1 MTADKLS
8 ALDESWQRALAIV
21 AHPDDMEFGASSAVA
36 RWTAQGKDISYIL
49 MTSGE
54 AGIDGM
60 SPEEAGPAREE
71 EELESAAI
79 VGVEKVEFL
88 GYTDGVIEYNL
99 DLRRDLARKI
109 RRYRPEILIT
119 LSHHL
124 TWPGGPLNMA
134 DHRWLAYGVMD
145 ASRDAGNRWIF
156 PELLD
161 EGLEPWTGVRQVLL
175 SGSPRPTHAVDI
187 SEYLEKGITSLQAH
201 KLYIDNLAQ
210 GFDAVSFLTQAA
222 LETGKLTGF
231 HYAVSFE
238 VISI

>member
-1 MTADKLS
+1 MTESELP
-8 ALDESWQRALAIV
+8 ALDEDWRRALAIV

-36 RWTAQGKDISYIL
+36 RWTAQGKDVSYLL

-71 EELESAAI
+71 EERRSAAV
-79 VGVEKVEFL
+79 VGVERVEFL

-99 DLRRDLARKI
+99 DLRRDLSRKI
-109 RRYRPEILIT
+109 RTYRPDVLLT

-124 TWPGGPLNMA
+124 TWPGGALNMG

-145 ASRDAGNRWIF
+145 AGRDAGNRWIF

-161 EGLEPWTGVRQVLL
+161 EGLEPWMDVRMILL
-175 SGSPRPTHAVDI
+175 SGSPRPTHAVDV
-187 SEYLEKGITSLQAH
+187 SEHLDKGIASLQEH

-210 GFDAVSFLTQAA
+210 GFDPVAFLTRAA
-222 LETGKLTGF
+222 AEAGERAGF
-231 HYAVSFE
+231 RYAASFE

>member
-1 MTADKLS
+1 MTEDKLP
-8 ALDESWQRALAIV
+8 ALDENWQRALAIV

-36 RWTAQGKDISYIL
+36 RWTAQGKEISYIL

-60 SPEEAGPAREE
+60 PPEEAGPAREE
-71 EELESAAI
+71 EEIKSAAI

-109 RRYRPEILIT
+109 RKYRPEILIT

-145 ASRDAGNRWIF
+145 AGRDAGNRWIF

-210 GFDAVSFLTQAA
+210 GFDAVGFLTQAA
-222 LETGKLTGF
+222 LETGKRTGF

-238 VISI
+238 AISI

>member
-1 MTADKLS
+1 MTEDKLP
-8 ALDESWQRALAIV
+8 ALDENWQRALAIV

-60 SPEEAGPAREE
+60 SPEVAGPAREE

-109 RRYRPEILIT
+109 RKYRPEILIT

-145 ASRDAGNRWIF
+145 AGRDAGNRWIF

-210 GFDAVSFLTQAA
+210 GFDAVGFLTQAA
-222 LETGKLTGF
+222 LETGKRTGF

>member
-1 MTADKLS
+1 MTTDKLPT
-8 ALDESWQRALAIV
+8 LDENWQRALAIV

-36 RWTAQGKDISYIL
+36 RWTAQGKDVSYIL

-60 SPEEAGPAREE
+60 SPEETGPVREE
-71 EELESAAI
+71 EEIKSAAI

-99 DLRRDLARKI
+99 DLRRDLTRKI
-109 RRYRPEILIT
+109 RTYRPEIVIT

-161 EGLEPWTGVRQVLL
+161 EGLEPWAGVRMVLL
-175 SGSPRPTHAVDI
+175 GGSPEPTHVVDVT
-187 SEYLEKGITSLQAH
+187 EHLEQGIVSLQAH

-210 GFDAVSFLTQAA
+210 GFDPVGFLTQAA
-222 LETGKLTGF
+222 VETGKHAGF
-231 HYAVSFE
+231 EYAVSFE
-238 VISI
+238 AISI

>member
-1 MTADKLS
+1 MTEDKLP
-8 ALDESWQRALAIV
+8 ALDENWQRALAIV

-60 SPEEAGPAREE
+60 SPVVAGPAREE

-109 RRYRPEILIT
+109 RKYRPEILIT

-145 ASRDAGNRWIF
+145 AGRDAGNRWIF

-210 GFDAVSFLTQAA
+210 GFDAVGFLTQAA
-222 LETGKLTGF
+222 LETGKRTGF

>member
-1 MTADKLS
+1 
-8 ALDESWQRALAIV
+8 
-21 AHPDDMEFGASSAVA
+21 
-36 RWTAQGKDISYIL
+36 

-60 SPEEAGPAREE
+60 SPVEAGPAREE
-71 EELESAAI
+71 EQMKSAAI
-79 VGVEKVEFL
+79 VGVDKVEFL
-88 GYTDGVIEYNL
+88 GYSDGVIEYNL
-99 DLRRDLARKI
+99 KLRRDLTRKI
-109 RRYRPEILIT
+109 RAFRPNVVIT

-161 EGLEPWTGVRQVLL
+161 EELEPWAGVRMVLL
-175 SGSPRPTHAVDI
+175 SGSPDPTHAVDVT
-187 SEYLEKGITSLQAH
+187 EYLDKGIESLQAH

-210 GFDAVSFLTQAA
+210 GFDPVGFLTQATA
-222 LETGKLTGF
+222 VTGKLAGF
-231 HYAVSFE
+231 EYAVSFE
-238 VISI
+238 AISI

>member
-1 MTADKLS
+1 MTAHELP
-8 ALDESWQRALAIV
+8 ALDEDWRRALAIV

-36 RWTAQGKDISYIL
+36 RWTAQGKDVSYVL

-54 AGIDGM
+54 AGINGM

-71 EELESAAI
+71 EEYKSAAI
-79 VGVEKVEFL
+79 VGVESVEFL

-109 RRYRPEILIT
+109 RTYQPDILIT

-145 ASRDAGNRWIF
+145 AGRDAGNRWIF

-161 EGLEPWTGVRQVLL
+161 EGLEPWTGVRAVLL
-175 SGSPRPTHAVDI
+175 SGSPKPTHAVDVTDHLERGI
-187 SEYLEKGITSLQAH
+187 SSLQAH
-201 KLYIDNLAQ
+201 KLYLDNLDG
-210 GFDAVSFLTQAA
+210 GFDAVGFLTQAA
-222 LETGKLTGF
+222 VETGKRAGF
-231 HYAVSFE
+231 HYAASFE
-238 VISI
+238 TISI

>member
-1 MTADKLS
+1 MTADKLT

-109 RRYRPEILIT
+109 RRYRLK
-119 LSHHL
+119 
-124 TWPGGPLNMA
+124 
-134 DHRWLAYGVMD
+134 
-145 ASRDAGNRWIF
+145 F
-156 PELLD
+156 
-161 EGLEPWTGVRQVLL
+161 
-175 SGSPRPTHAVDI
+175 
-187 SEYLEKGITSLQAH
+187 
-201 KLYIDNLAQ
+201 
-210 GFDAVSFLTQAA
+210 
-222 LETGKLTGF
+222 
-231 HYAVSFE
+231 
-238 VISI
+238 

>member
-1 MTADKLS
+1 MTPEKLPT
-8 ALDESWQRALAIV
+8 LDENWQRALAIV

-36 RWTAQGKDISYIL
+36 RWTAQGKEISYIL

-54 AGIDGM
+54 AGIDDM
-60 SPEEAGPAREE
+60 PPEETGPAREE
-71 EELESAAI
+71 EEIKSAAI
-79 VGVEKVEFL
+79 VGVDKVEFL

-99 DLRRDLARKI
+99 DLRRDLTRKI
-109 RRYRPEILIT
+109 RAYRPEIVIT

-161 EGLEPWTGVRQVLL
+161 EGLNPWTGVRMVLL
-175 SGSPRPTHAVDI
+175 SGSPEPTYVVDV
-187 SEYLEKGITSLQAH
+187 SGYLEKGIESLQAH
-201 KLYIDNLAQ
+201 RLYIDNLAQ
-210 GFDAVSFLTQAA
+210 GFDPVGFLTQAA
-222 LETGKLTGF
+222 VETGKLAGF
-231 HYAVSFE
+231 EYAVSFE
-238 VISI
+238 AISI

>member
-1 MTADKLS
+1 MTAEKLPV
-8 ALDESWQRALAIV
+8 LDENWQRALAIV
-21 AHPDDMEFGASSAVA
+21 AHPDDMEFGAASAVA
-36 RWTAQGKDISYIL
+36 RWTAQGKEISYIL
-49 MTSGE
+49 MTNGE

-60 SPEEAGPAREE
+60 PPEEAGPARKKEE
-71 EELESAAI
+71 IKSAAI

-99 DLRRDLARKI
+99 DLRRDLTRKI
-109 RRYRPEILIT
+109 RAYRPEITIT

-161 EGLEPWTGVRQVLL
+161 EGLQPWTGVRMALL
-175 SGSPRPTHAVDI
+175 CGSPEPTHAVDVTG
-187 SEYLEKGITSLQAH
+187 YLEKGIASLQAH
-201 KLYIDNLAQ
+201 QLYIENLAQ
-210 GFDAVSFLTQAA
+210 GFDPVAFLTQAA
-222 LETGKLTGF
+222 IETGKCAGF
-231 HYAVSFE
+231 HHAVSFE
-238 VISI
+238 AVPI

>member
-1 MTADKLS
+1 MSDKLP
-8 ALDESWQRALAIV
+8 ALDENWQRALAIV

-36 RWTAQGKDISYIL
+36 KWTAQGKEISYIL

-54 AGIDGM
+54 AGIDEM

-71 EELESAAI
+71 EEIKSAAI
-79 VGVEKVEFL
+79 VGVDKVEFL

-99 DLRRDLARKI
+99 DLRRDLTRKI
-109 RRYRPEILIT
+109 RTYRPEIVIT

-156 PELLD
+156 PELLG
-161 EGLEPWTGVRQVLL
+161 EELEPWTGVRMVLL
-175 SGSPRPTHAVDI
+175 SGSPEPTHAVDV
-187 SEYLEKGITSLQAH
+187 SEYLVKGIESLQAH
-201 KLYIDNLAQ
+201 QLYLDNLAQ
-210 GFDAVSFLTQAA
+210 GFDPVGFLTQAA
-222 LETGKLTGF
+222 VETGKHAGF

-238 VISI
+238 AISI

>member
-1 MTADKLS
+1 MTTHKLP
-8 ALDESWQRALAIV
+8 ALDENWQRALAIV

-36 RWTAQGKDISYIL
+36 RWTAQDKEVSYIL

-60 SPEEAGPAREE
+60 SPEEAGPAREDE
-71 EELESAAI
+71 EIKSAAI
-79 VGVEKVEFL
+79 VGVKQVEFL
-88 GYTDGVIEYNL
+88 GYADGVIEYNL
-99 DLRRDLARKI
+99 DLRRDLTREI
-109 RRYRPEILIT
+109 RTYRPEIIVT
-119 LSHHL
+119 LSYHL

-161 EGLEPWTGVRQVLL
+161 DGLEPWTGVRMVLL
-175 SGSPRPTHAVDI
+175 SGSPKPTTAVDVT
-187 SEYLEKGITSLQAH
+187 EYLDKGIASLQAH

-210 GFDAVSFLTQAA
+210 GFDPVGFLTQAA
-222 LETGKLTGF
+222 VETGKQAGF
-231 HYAVSFE
+231 EYAVSFE
-238 VISI
+238 VVSI

>member
-1 MTADKLS
+1 MTEDKLP
-8 ALDESWQRALAIV
+8 ALDENWQRALAIV

-109 RRYRPEILIT
+109 RKYRPEILIT

-124 TWPGGPLNMA
+124 TWPGGPFE
-134 DHRWLAYGVMD
+134 HG
-145 ASRDAGNRWIF
+145 
-156 PELLD
+156 
-161 EGLEPWTGVRQVLL
+161 
-175 SGSPRPTHAVDI
+175 GSPLARLWRDGCQPRCGQPLDFSRAV
-187 SEYLEKGITSLQAH
+187 G
-201 KLYIDNLAQ
+201 
-210 GFDAVSFLTQAA
+210 
-222 LETGKLTGF
+222 
-231 HYAVSFE
+231 
-238 VISI
+238 

>member
-1 MTADKLS
+1 MTEDKLP
-8 ALDESWQRALAIV
+8 ALDENWQRALAIV

-36 RWTAQGKDISYIL
+36 RWTAQGKEISYIL

-54 AGIDGM
+54 AGIDSM

-109 RRYRPEILIT
+109 RKYRPEILIT

-145 ASRDAGNRWIF
+145 AGRDAGNRWIF

-161 EGLEPWTGVRQVLL
+161 EGLEPWTRVRQVLL

-210 GFDAVSFLTQAA
+210 GFDAVGFLTQAA
-222 LETGKLTGF
+222 LETSKRTGF

-238 VISI
+238 AISI

>member
-1 MTADKLS
+1 MTADKLT

-210 GFDAVSFLTQAA
+210 GFDAVGFLTQAA

>member
-1 MTADKLS
+1 MNELP

-36 RWTAQGKDISYIL
+36 RWTAQGKEISYIL

-54 AGIDGM
+54 AGIDGI

-71 EELESAAI
+71 EEIKSAAI

-88 GYTDGVIEYNL
+88 GYTDGIIEYSL

-109 RRYRPEILIT
+109 REHRPEIVIT

-156 PELLD
+156 PELLN
-161 EGLEPWTGVRQVLL
+161 EGLEPWTGVRMVLL
-175 SGSPRPTHAVDI
+175 NGSPEPTHAVDVT
-187 SEYLEKGITSLQAH
+187 EHLEKGIASLQAH

-210 GFDAVSFLTQAA
+210 GFDPVGFLTQAA
-222 LETGKLTGF
+222 VETGKRAGF
-231 HYAVSFE
+231 QYAVSFE
-238 VISI
+238 AISI

>member
-1 MTADKLS
+1 
-8 ALDESWQRALAIV
+8 
-21 AHPDDMEFGASSAVA
+21 
-36 RWTAQGKDISYIL
+36 
-49 MTSGE
+49 
-54 AGIDGM
+54 
-60 SPEEAGPAREE
+60 
-71 EELESAAI
+71 
-79 VGVEKVEFL
+79 
-88 GYTDGVIEYNL
+88 
-99 DLRRDLARKI
+99 
-109 RRYRPEILIT
+109 
-119 LSHHL
+119 
-124 TWPGGPLNMA
+124 MA

-210 GFDAVSFLTQAA
+210 GFDAVGFLTQVA

>member
-1 MTADKLS
+1 MTEDKLP
-8 ALDESWQRALAIV
+8 ALDENWQRALAIV

-36 RWTAQGKDISYIL
+36 RWTAQGKEISYIL

-60 SPEEAGPAREE
+60 PPEEAGPAREE
-71 EELESAAI
+71 EEIKSAAI

-145 ASRDAGNRWIF
+145 AGRDAGNRWIF

-210 GFDAVSFLTQAA
+210 GFDAVGFLTQAA
-222 LETGKLTGF
+222 LETGKRTGF

-238 VISI
+238 AISI

>member
-1 MTADKLS
+1 MTEDKLP
-8 ALDESWQRALAIV
+8 ALDENWQRALAIV

-36 RWTAQGKDISYIL
+36 KWTAQGKDIAYIL

-60 SPEEAGPAREE
+60 PPEEAGPARKEE
-71 EELESAAI
+71 EIKSAAI

-109 RRYRPEILIT
+109 RKYRPEILIT

-187 SEYLEKGITSLQAH
+187 SEYLKKGITSLQAH

-210 GFDAVSFLTQAA
+210 GFDAVGFLTQAA
-222 LETGKLTGF
+222 LETGKRTGF

>member
-1 MTADKLS
+1 MTADKLPV
-8 ALDESWQRALAIV
+8 LDENWQRALAIV

-36 RWTAQGKDISYIL
+36 RWTAQGKEVSYIL

-71 EELESAAI
+71 EEIKSAAI

-88 GYTDGVIEYNL
+88 GYTDGIIEYNL
-99 DLRRDLARKI
+99 DLRRDLTRKI
-109 RRYRPEILIT
+109 RTYRPEIVIT

-161 EGLEPWTGVRQVLL
+161 EGLEPWTGVRMVLL
-175 SGSPRPTHAVDI
+175 SGSPEPTHAVDVTEHLDI
-187 SEYLEKGITSLQAH
+187 GIASLQAH

-210 GFDAVSFLTQAA
+210 GFDPVGFLTQAA
-222 LETGKLTGF
+222 VETGKQAGF
-231 HYAVSFE
+231 EYAVSFE

>member
-1 MTADKLS
+1 MTADKLP
-8 ALDESWQRALAIV
+8 ALDENWQRALAIV

-36 RWTAQGKDISYIL
+36 RWTAQGKEISYIL

-54 AGIDGM
+54 AGIDSM

-71 EELESAAI
+71 EEIKSAAI

-145 ASRDAGNRWIF
+145 GGRDSGNRWIF

-210 GFDAVSFLTQAA
+210 GFDAVGFLTQAA
-222 LETGKLTGF
+222 LETGKRTGF

-238 VISI
+238 AISI

>member
-1 MTADKLS
+1 MTADKLP

-36 RWTAQGKDISYIL
+36 RWTAQGKEISYIL

-109 RRYRPEILIT
+109 RTYRPEILIT

-145 ASRDAGNRWIF
+145 AGRDAGNRWIF
-156 PELLD
+156 PELLE
-161 EGLEPWTGVRQVLL
+161 EGLEPWTGVRMVLL

-187 SEYLEKGITSLQAH
+187 SEYLEKGIASLQAH

-210 GFDAVSFLTQAA
+210 GFDPVGFLTQAA
-222 LETGKLTGF
+222 LETGKHAGF

-238 VISI
+238 AISI

>member
-1 MTADKLS
+1 MTADKLP
-8 ALDESWQRALAIV
+8 ALDENWQRALAIV

-36 RWTAQGKDISYIL
+36 RWTAQGKEVSYIL

-71 EELESAAI
+71 EEIKSAAI

-88 GYTDGVIEYNL
+88 GYTDGIIEYNL
-99 DLRRDLARKI
+99 DLRRDLTRKI
-109 RRYRPEILIT
+109 RTYRPEIVIT

-161 EGLEPWTGVRQVLL
+161 EGLEPWMGVRMVLL
-175 SGSPRPTHAVDI
+175 SGSPKPTHAVDI
-187 SEYLEKGITSLQAH
+187 TGYLDIGIASLQAH
-201 KLYIDNLAQ
+201 KLYIDNLSQ
-210 GFDAVSFLTQAA
+210 EFDPVTFLTQAA
-222 LETGKLTGF
+222 VETGKHAGVEF
-231 HYAVSFE
+231 AVSFE
-238 VISI
+238 AISI

>member
-1 MTADKLS
+1 MTEDKLP
-8 ALDESWQRALAIV
+8 ALDENWQRALAIV

-36 RWTAQGKDISYIL
+36 RWTAQGKEISYIL

-54 AGIDGM
+54 AGIDSM
-60 SPEEAGPAREE
+60 SPEEVGPAREE
-71 EELESAAI
+71 EEITSAAI

-145 ASRDAGNRWIF
+145 GGRDAGNRWIF

-210 GFDAVSFLTQAA
+210 GFDAVGFLTQAA
-222 LETGKLTGF
+222 LETGKSTGF

-238 VISI
+238 AISI